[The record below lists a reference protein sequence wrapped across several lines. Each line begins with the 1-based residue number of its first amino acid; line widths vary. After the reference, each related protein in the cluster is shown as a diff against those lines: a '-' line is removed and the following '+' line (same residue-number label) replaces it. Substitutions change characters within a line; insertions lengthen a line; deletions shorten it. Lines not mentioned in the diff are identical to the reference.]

1 LHHLNYYLLKE
12 YESKQNYGLTID
24 GIDPISNWFSSCSK
38 SPALKYLTSNRMEYG
53 QQKLV
58 QTKAT
63 SRTRFGF
70 FVEGGTFTM
79 GKVEDDVMHDWNN
92 APTQQHVQSFTWMRQ
107 K

>member
-1 LHHLNYYLLKE
+1 
-12 YESKQNYGLTID
+12 
-24 GIDPISNWFSSCSK
+24 
-38 SPALKYLTSNRMEYG
+38 MEYG

-58 QTKAT
+58 QKQKQQAG
-63 SRTRFGF
+63 TRFGF

>member
-1 LHHLNYYLLKE
+1 
-12 YESKQNYGLTID
+12 
-24 GIDPISNWFSSCSK
+24 
-38 SPALKYLTSNRMEYG
+38 MEYG

-63 SRTRFGF
+63 SGTRFGL
-70 FVEGGTFTM
+70 FVEGTFTM

>member
-1 LHHLNYYLLKE
+1 VKANKIM
-12 YESKQNYGLTID
+12 GLVD

-38 SPALKYLTSNRMEYG
+38 SPALKIPHEQPDGIWTAK
-53 QQKLV
+53 KLV

-63 SRTRFGF
+63 RQTRFGF

-92 APTQQHVQSFTWMRQ
+92 APRSSTCSLLHG
-107 K
+107 